1 MALDPPTLLT
11 LSIAL
16 AAAAALY
23 LAIEWRSIREPSLLF
38 WSAGFATITVGSTL
52 ALLRSSGLLLIGI
65 WFANGLLVTAHWFF
79 LMGVA
84 RFTEARLSRAWYLI
98 FAAWLALLLLPE
110 EPSWS
115 KVMLLVNS
123 LLVALLTLR
132 ASLLL
137 RPHGRSLSVGA
148 VQLRY
153 VLLVHGLFYLA
164 KAISAVIPGTLI
176 DLAAFR
182 GEIIQISLVEGAMAI
197 MLIAL
202 SMTGTERYRREKRIA
217 RLAARDPLT
226 ALYNRR
232 ALEVRAPRLLDDV
245 SVARPGALLLIDID
259 NFKLVNDLYGHTA
272 GDRLLVTL
280 SEMILSVLPDNA
292 LAARLGGD
300 EFVILLGNASNEHI
314 VGLGN
319 RLRERFHQTASQ
331 TFATPA
337 AVTLSIGAN
346 LFDQPPAS
354 LTALIEQSDAAL
366 YESKRGGRDSIRLVD
381 QTLAS
386 GGLLRAE
393 TD

>member
-1 MALDPPTLLT
+1 MALDPPTMLT
-11 LSIAL
+11 ISIAL

-38 WSAGFATITVGSTL
+38 WSAGFATITLGSTL
-52 ALLRSSGLLLIGI
+52 ALLRSAGLLLVGI
-65 WFANGLLVTAHWFF
+65 WFANGLLVVAHWCF
-79 LMGVA
+79 LLGVA
-84 RFTEARLSRAWYLI
+84 RFTQTRLSRAWYLI
-98 FAAWLALLLLPE
+98 FVAWVALLLLPDE
-110 EPSWS
+110 SSWS
-115 KVMLLVNS
+115 KVMLLANS
-123 LLVALLTLR
+123 LLVALVTLR
-132 ASLLL
+132 ASFLL
-137 RPHGRSLSVGA
+137 RPHGKSLSVGA

-164 KAISAVIPGTLI
+164 KSITAIVPGTLI

-232 ALEVRAPRLLDDV
+232 AFEVRAPRLLDDV
-245 SVARPGALLLIDID
+245 STARPGALLLIDID
-259 NFKLVNDLYGHTA
+259 NFKQVNDLYGHTA

-280 SEMILSVLPDNA
+280 SEMIRSVLPEGA

-300 EFVILLGNASNEHI
+300 EFVVLLRNASNEQI
-314 VGLGN
+314 VGLGSA
-319 RLRERFHQTASQ
+319 LREQFHHAAAQS
-331 TFATPA
+331 FATPV

-346 LFDQPPAS
+346 LFDHPPAS
-354 LTALIEQSDAAL
+354 LAALIEQGDAAL
-366 YESKRGGRDSIRLVD
+366 YQSKRGGRDSIRLVD
-381 QTLAS
+381 QTFAS
-386 GGLLRAE
+386 H
-393 TD
+393 

>member
-1 MALDPPTLLT
+1 MLT
-11 LSIAL
+11 ISIAL

-38 WSAGFATITVGSTL
+38 WSAGFATITLGSTL
-52 ALLRSSGLLLIGI
+52 ALLRGAGLLLVGI
-65 WFANGLLVTAHWFF
+65 WFANGLLVVAHWCF
-79 LMGVA
+79 LLGVA
-84 RFTEARLSRAWYLI
+84 RFTQTRLSRAWYLI
-98 FAAWLALLLLPE
+98 FVAWIALLLLPD

-115 KVMLLVNS
+115 KVMLLANS
-123 LLVALLTLR
+123 LLVALVTLR
-132 ASLLL
+132 ASFLL
-137 RPHGRSLSVGA
+137 RPHGKSLSVGA

-164 KAISAVIPGTLI
+164 KSITAIVPGTLI

-226 ALYNRR
+226 SLYNRR

-245 SVARPGALLLIDID
+245 STARPGALLLIDID
-259 NFKLVNDLYGHTA
+259 NFKQVNDLYGHTA

-280 SEMILSVLPDNA
+280 SGLIRSVLPEGA

-300 EFVILLGNASNEHI
+300 EFVILLRNASNEQI

-319 RLRERFHQTASQ
+319 ALREQFHHAAAQA
-331 TFATPA
+331 FATPA

-346 LFDQPPAS
+346 LFDHPPAS
-354 LTALIEQSDAAL
+354 LAALIEQGDAAL
-366 YESKRGGRDSIRLVD
+366 YQSKRGGRDSIRLVD
-381 QTLAS
+381 QTFAS
-386 GGLLRAE
+386 SEPL
-393 TD
+393 

>member
-1 MALDPPTLLT
+1 MALDPPTMLT

-38 WSAGFATITVGSTL
+38 WSAGFATITLGSTL
-52 ALLRSSGLLLIGI
+52 ALLRSSGLLLVGI
-65 WFANGLLVTAHWFF
+65 WFANGLLVVAHWCF
-79 LMGVA
+79 LLGVA
-84 RFTEARLSRAWYLI
+84 RFTQTRLSRAWYLI
-98 FAAWLALLLLPE
+98 FVAWMALLLLPD

-115 KVMLLVNS
+115 KVMLLANS
-123 LLVALLTLR
+123 LLVAVVTLR
-132 ASLLL
+132 ASFLL
-137 RPHGRSLSVGA
+137 RPHGKSLSVGA

-164 KAISAVIPGTLI
+164 KSITAIVPGTLI

-202 SMTGTERYRREKRIA
+202 SMTGTERYQREKRIA

-232 ALEVRAPRLLDDV
+232 ALEVRATRLLEYV
-245 SVARPGALLLIDID
+245 SPARPGALLLIDID
-259 NFKLVNDLYGHTA
+259 NFKQVNDLYGHTA

-280 SEMILSVLPDNA
+280 SGMIRSVLPEGA

-300 EFVILLGNASNEHI
+300 EFVILLSNASQEQI
-314 VGLGN
+314 LGLGN
-319 RLRERFHQTASQ
+319 ALREQFHHAATH
-331 TFATPA
+331 TFATPE

-346 LFDQPPAS
+346 LFDHPPAS
-354 LTALIEQSDAAL
+354 LAALIEQSDAAL
-366 YESKRGGRDSIRLVD
+366 YQSKRGGRDSLRLVD
-381 QTLAS
+381 QTVS
-386 GGLLRAE
+386 G
-393 TD
+393 